1 MKVGPSTNYSVG
13 VWRAEW
19 EEPNDNAPLYHGIF
33 EVELQ
38 HSVRISFVPDVSSVA
53 PPWDS
58 RRLPDNIDTIDTVE
72 LARLATA
79 LLSSYV
85 VTPNEKLAG
94 SEEQIG
100 WRDPGPEDE
109 PTVVFYVTAGE
120 FAGYVAE
127 LDNLTDI
134 ASNLHVRPRIDDLR
148 DREVVAFVERRIVA
162 SPLLKPRHAKMLG
175 HVR

>member
-19 EEPNDNAPLYHGIF
+19 EEPNDNAQLYHGIF

-38 HSVRISFVPDVSSVA
+38 HSARVSFVPDISSVA

-58 RRLPDNIDTIDTVE
+58 AMLPDDIDTIDTVVQ
-72 LARLATA
+72 ARLAKA

-85 VTPNEKLAG
+85 VTPNDKLAG
-94 SEEQIG
+94 TEEQIG

-109 PTVVFYVTAGE
+109 PAVVFYVTTEE
-120 FAGYVAE
+120 FARDVSE
-127 LDNLTDI
+127 LDSLTDI
-134 ASNLHVRPRIDDLR
+134 ASNLHVRPPIDDLR
-148 DREVVAFVERRIVA
+148 DREVVAFVERIVA
-162 SPLLKPRHAKMLG
+162 SPLLKPRHARMLG
-175 HVR
+175 QTH